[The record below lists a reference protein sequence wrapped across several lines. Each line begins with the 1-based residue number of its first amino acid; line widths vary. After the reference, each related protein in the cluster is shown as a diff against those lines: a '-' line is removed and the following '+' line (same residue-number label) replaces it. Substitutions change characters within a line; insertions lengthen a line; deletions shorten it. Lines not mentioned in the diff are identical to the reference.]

1 MRFEFT
7 RDEIATLI
15 NALYIYRENVK
26 AKMIKSKTESGRKVT
41 ARVLERV
48 NNLYVFFVGEGHAKK
63 DF

>member
-15 NALYIYRENVK
+15 NALYLYRENLK

-41 ARVLERV
+41 GRVLERV
-48 NNLYVFFVGEGHAKK
+48 NKLYVFFVGEGARKK

>member
-15 NALYIYRENVK
+15 NALYLYGENLK

-41 ARVLERV
+41 GRILERV
-48 NNLYVFFVGEGHAKK
+48 KKLYVFFVGAEHAKK